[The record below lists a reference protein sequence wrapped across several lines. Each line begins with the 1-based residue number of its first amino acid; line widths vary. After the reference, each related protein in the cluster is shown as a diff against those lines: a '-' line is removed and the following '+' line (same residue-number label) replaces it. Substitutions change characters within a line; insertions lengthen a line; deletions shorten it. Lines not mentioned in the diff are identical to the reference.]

1 VIIDERDIERKRN
14 AAKETTL
21 KQSEI
26 DAIKAHGGPY
36 DAQSYFTHAR
46 LERAKHERRMKF
58 LLMSAIIAVG
68 LCAFAFL

>member
-1 VIIDERDIERKRN
+1 MIIAERDIERKRN

-36 DAQSYFTHAR
+36 DAQSYFAHAR
-46 LERAKHERRMKF
+46 MERAKHDRRIKV
-58 LLMSAIIAVG
+58 LLMSAITAVG